1 MVRDDIT
8 HHRTSLLA
16 EPWTGFLSIAGCTR
30 RRISSYSYDV
40 LSYLIFLLFI
50 ASVVFFLVRVG
61 GVFPAQP
68 RLRPLLQRGQL
79 LATVVVVIKSFGGG
93 GRRAVAVATAVDV
106 VIGGVVLLALLS
118 LKFMS

>member
-1 MVRDDIT
+1 M
-8 HHRTSLLA
+8 
-16 EPWTGFLSIAGCTR
+16 
-30 RRISSYSYDV
+30 RRILSYSYDV

-50 ASVVFFLVRVG
+50 ATTVLFLVRVG

-93 GRRAVAVATAVDV
+93 GRRAVAFATAVDV

-118 LKFMS
+118 LKFNYKALMS